1 MDERPGLIGR
11 LWYDAAYWTMWTFFT
26 FGFSYRG
33 TGRWNVPK
41 RGPALILSNHQSMFD
56 PMLVGL
62 SLPRYPAFLARST
75 LFHVPLLGP
84 AIKSVGAVP
93 IDRNMGKDGIQ
104 LVLDALG
111 RGWPVIMFPEGE
123 RTHTGEVQPLKPGV
137 SLLIKR
143 VQCPIVPVGIA
154 GAYAGWN
161 RFMKWP
167 RFSPPVLPPRDSTI
181 GVSMGEPIAPA
192 RYKGMGREEML
203 ADLRSEIVKQ
213 TEIAKKLKRKLD

>member
-11 LWYDAAYWTMWTFFT
+11 LWYDAAYWTSWIVFT

-75 LFHVPLLGP
+75 LFDVPLLGP

-93 IDRNMGKDGIQ
+93 IDRNMGKDGI
-104 LVLDALG
+104 VHV
-111 RGWPVIMFPEGE
+111 VIFRRADVSGE
-123 RTHTGEVQPLKPGV
+123 
-137 SLLIKR
+137 
-143 VQCPIVPVGIA
+143 
-154 GAYAGWN
+154 
-161 RFMKWP
+161 
-167 RFSPPVLPPRDSTI
+167 LPPK
-181 GVSMGEPIAPA
+181 A
-192 RYKGMGREEML
+192 RRAFSQDGKWATARW
-203 ADLRSEIVKQ
+203 ADGDKVFLVMSETQLGKL
-213 TEIAKKLKRKLD
+213 TELF